1 MRNEPFCTV
10 TARDT
15 WKNWFNIWYCQNWYP
30 VTYVDFDSS
39 MNKSTLYYDRGIW
52 VLRFKVYEVGIDLND
67 FTPDGLHKC
76 GMNRSVPWRIGM
88 YEKNNLRL
96 SKSIY
101 RDLYRFWYLNTPLKG
116 IVTPK
121 ANTSCSREM
130 RSPKG
135 RDTILHFTISL
146 LFLIQFLHFEVQ
158 MYTCFVCKNTLFK
171 QSTWSDRTLY
181 QSVFNVIIILSS

>member
-116 IVTPK
+116 IVTQETH
-121 ANTSCSREM
+121 TSCIPSRHIPGKYVL
-130 RSPKG
+130 RKTVTSVYHISIF
-135 RDTILHFTISL
+135 DAVFT
-146 LFLIQFLHFEVQ
+146 FLHFE
-158 MYTCFVCKNTLFK
+158 NL
-171 QSTWSDRTLY
+171 
-181 QSVFNVIIILSS
+181 VFRV